1 MKQKEINNEIT
12 RKLTEFGSI
21 ENFELS
27 ADWNNSL
34 LKKIDHSQKHSLLR
48 LNATKFTF
56 ILVLITLLNIG
67 LFLNSMLIN
76 KQTISHRCND
86 LQVIS
91 KELLINPVSLN
102 N

>member
-1 MKQKEINNEIT
+1 MNQQELNSEILQ
-12 RKLTEFGSI
+12 KLTEFDSLGNI
-21 ENFELS
+21 ELS
-27 ADWNNSL
+27 EEWNNSL
-34 LKKIDHSQKHSLLR
+34 LKKIDYSQKHSLLR

-56 ILVLITLLNIG
+56 ILVLI
-67 LFLNSMLIN
+67 MLIN
-76 KQTISHRCND
+76 IGFFINTMLSHKQKISHRSND